1 MGRARE
7 VPACYRGRIVHG
19 RVAPLHEKVI
29 ALTFDDGP
37 NPALTPMIL
46 KTLAQYKARA
56 TFFVLGQWAQEWP
69 QLIVQEKAAGHAIG
83 SHSYSHANEDVNAAH
98 AKRELERTATV
109 LEQFAGGKPELFR
122 PPYGYLDWSLPKVAA
137 KSGYCVVKWTICSSD
152 APVDTPAQI
161 VEEVMRRPQ
170 SGDIVLL
177 HDGRGHVNTARALPE
192 ILRRLSAKGFKFVTV
207 PELLAKWDRA
217 RSSSTGL
224 SRKQAPGTSRGRT
237 RAFWKGCLTQIHAA
251 QKTRKAAESAQSAN
265 GKASE
270 DMNGRMAAS
279 ASRDAIMVMIV
290 TRKREK
296 SK

>member
-161 VEEVMRRPQ
+161 VEAVMRRPQ

-224 SRKQAPGTSRGRT
+224 SRKQAPGGRRT
-237 RAFWKGCLTQIHAA
+237 
-251 QKTRKAAESAQSAN
+251 
-265 GKASE
+265 
-270 DMNGRMAAS
+270 
-279 ASRDAIMVMIV
+279 
-290 TRKREK
+290 
-296 SK
+296 